1 MKNILLLTDFTIKSD
16 GAHDYAMQLFK
27 GQQCKFHVLSIQK
40 VWEYTMDDLMVANTG
55 DYIDAGLLG
64 DNRSNLNTV
73 IERLKRETLH
83 EDFSFKSIVDYDV
96 FTNAINE
103 AVDAYNIELIVCGSD
118 GRSGIIEAI
127 FSSHALRI
135 IRNVDCPVLL
145 IPEGVSFEAPTNI
158 QYLLDYDD
166 LFEMCGKEPFIEI
179 VRKYKSTINVL
190 RLTFGYDME
199 PIECEK
205 EHMEIQKF
213 FPSNKVTYTTY
224 IDKNPSAILREIV
237 QKEKSQLL
245 VLSAKN
251 QTFLER
257 IFSNSHLSQIVNTA
271 TIPLLILRDC
281 NS

>member
-1 MKNILLLTDFTIKSD
+1 MKNILLLTDFTNKSD
-16 GAHDYAMQLFK
+16 VAHDYAMELYK
-27 GQQCKFHVLSIQK
+27 GQQCTFHVLSIQK
-40 VWEYTMDDLMVANTG
+40 VWEYTMDDLMVASPK
-55 DYIDAGLLG
+55 DSIDAGLLG
-64 DNRSNLNTV
+64 DNRSKLSAV
-73 IERLKRETLH
+73 IERLKHETLH

-96 FTNAINE
+96 FTNAINQ

-145 IPEGVSFEAPTNI
+145 IPKGIKYVAPTSI
-158 QYLLDYDD
+158 HYLLDYDD
-166 LFEMCGKEPFIEI
+166 IFEMCGKEPFIEI
-179 VRKYKSTINVL
+179 VRKYKSEINVL

-199 PIECEK
+199 PIECEE
-205 EHMEIQKF
+205 EHIEIQKF
-213 FPSNKVTYTTY
+213 FPSNEVTYATY
-224 IDKNPSAILREIV
+224 IDKNPSDILHEIV
-237 QKEKSQLL
+237 QKEKPQLL

-257 IFSNSHLSQIVNTA
+257 IFSNSHLSQIVNTS

>member
-1 MKNILLLTDFTIKSD
+1 MKNILLLTDFTNKSD
-16 GAHDYAMQLFK
+16 AAHNYAMQLFK
-27 GQQCKFHVLSIQK
+27 GQRCTFHVLSIQK
-40 VWEYTMDDLMVANTG
+40 VWEYTMDDLMVANPE
-55 DYIDAGLLG
+55 DSLDAGLLG
-64 DNRSNLNTV
+64 DNRSKLNTV
-73 IERLKRETLH
+73 IDRLKLETMQ
-83 EDFSFKSIVDYDV
+83 EDFNFKSIVDYDV

-103 AVDAYNIELIVCGSD
+103 AVDAYNIEMIVCGSD

-127 FSSHALRI
+127 FSSHSLRI

-145 IPEGVSFEAPTNI
+145 IPNGVGYKAPTSI

-179 VRKYKSTINVL
+179 VRKYNSEINVL

-199 PIECEK
+199 PKECEE
-205 EHMEIQKF
+205 EHIEIQKF
-213 FPSNKVTYTTY
+213 FPSNVVTYATY
-224 IDKNPSAILREIV
+224 IDKNPSDILQGIV
-237 QKEKSQLL
+237 EKEQSQLL
-245 VLSAKN
+245 VLSAKT

-271 TIPLLILRDC
+271 AIPLLILRDC